1 MSEFQKVIK
10 YCAIGFAAFLALS
23 ILTGIATGL
32 MAVTGVLSSGGSGKV
47 IDVNKSFEDIK
58 SISVD
63 HSVGKLT
70 IKLGTSE
77 EVEVIAEN
85 VDDDFKVE
93 KNFSGDLK
101 IKSKFN
107 FWNFVSGNNNFNNNS
122 QITILIPEG
131 FVAENVRI
139 DAGAGNV
146 TLEDIITKKLDI
158 NAGTG
163 NLDGTNIIAE
173 RVKLDGGVG
182 EIDFEQV
189 EFTDTD
195 IDSGVGNISLQGQ
208 LLGRNKIDC
217 GIGEVDLNLLGS
229 SDDYYIKVDKGLGNI
244 RIDGQK
250 YSEINW
256 NNMTADNTLDIS
268 GGVGNIDIN
277 FDMD

>member
-10 YCAIGFAAFLALS
+10 YLAIGFAAFIALS
-23 ILTGIATGL
+23 IITGIATGL
-32 MAVTGVLSSGGSGKV
+32 MALTGVLSGGGSGNV
-47 IDVNKSFEDIK
+47 IDVNKSFEDVK
-58 SISVD
+58 SISVN

-70 IKLGTSE
+70 IKLGNTD

-85 VDDDFKVE
+85 VDDDFTAE

-101 IKSKFN
+101 IKSRFN
-107 FWNFVSGNNNFNNNS
+107 FWNFLGGNNNFNNKS
-122 QITILIPEG
+122 QITILIPED
-131 FVAENVRI
+131 FVAENIRI

-146 TLEDIITKKLDI
+146 TLDDIITKKLDI

-163 NLDGTNIIAE
+163 NIEGTNIIADK
-173 RVKLDGGVG
+173 VKLDGGVG

-189 EFTDTD
+189 KFTDVD

-208 LLGRNKIDC
+208 LFGRNKIDC

-244 RIDGQK
+244 NIDGQK
-250 YSEINW
+250 YSNINW
-256 NNMTADNTLDIS
+256 NNMTADNTLDIN

-277 FDMD
+277 FDEN